1 MDLLQLNQFR
11 VLARVQH
18 MTRAA
23 EELYIAQ
30 PSLSKAIKR
39 LEEELG
45 VPLFDRPGRQIRL
58 NRFGRAFLERVEQA
72 FFALEEGQGRVR
84 DMAQLGRGEVALAA
98 AALHWLPDPLR
109 AFLAEHPATRFRLF
123 QRPPTEMLRQL
134 ETGEID
140 FGFSSG
146 PVGALD
152 TGWQHLL
159 TEEVYLAVPR
169 GHRLAGRG
177 SVPLLEVASEAVVIG
192 RSGDV
197 LRDLMDSACRQV
209 GFAPQVVCEADEA
222 AAIYDFVEVG
232 LGVAF
237 IPALMRQQRG
247 EQGLSWVHLT
257 HPACHLTLGIAWQ
270 EAHYL
275 SGTARAF
282 RDFIIQYFASSKQKM
297 PMPALTRTTP

>member
-1 MDLLQLNQFR
+1 MDLLQLSQFR

-18 MTRAA
+18 MTHAA

-58 NRFGRAFLERVEQA
+58 NRFGAAFLERVEQA
-72 FFALEEGQGRVR
+72 FLALEEGQRQMR
-84 DMAQLGRGEVALAA
+84 DMAQPGQGEVALAA

-123 QRPPTEMLRQL
+123 QRPPPEMQRQL
-134 ETGEID
+134 EAGEID
-140 FGFSSG
+140 FGFASG
-146 PVGALD
+146 PIGAPD
-152 TGWQHLL
+152 IRWRHLL

-169 GHRLAGRG
+169 GHRFDGRD
-177 SVPLLEVASEAVVIG
+177 SVPLGEVAPESVVIG
-192 RSGDV
+192 RRGDV
-197 LRDLMDSACRQV
+197 LRDLMDGACRQA
-209 GFAPQVVCEADEA
+209 GFAPEVVCEADEPA
-222 AAIYDFVEVG
+222 AVHDFVAAG

-247 EQGLSWVHLT
+247 EQGLEWVHIT
-257 HPACHLTLGIAWQ
+257 DPVCHLTLGIAWH
-270 EAHYL
+270 EAHHL
-275 SGTARAF
+275 SGATRAF
-282 RDFIIQYFASSKQKM
+282 RDFIIGYFAASGQKM
-297 PMPALTRTTP
+297 PAPASDKKD